1 MKFLLF
7 RVPKT
12 VRLNEVNLTWIN
24 VLKIVEYKRM
34 KSPCRMQASQ
44 SDKRIKPLSSASLFL
59 QRGARNQRQ
68 FGWRRVTLVVL
79 IWHSPAVRKK
89 RTIVCNAP
97 QHLTFSSFCPN
108 LSGYHCSEV
117 INTVNTRF
125 LVFLIGERKQRK
137 SNSHYS
143 ENFGK
148 SYRFS

>member
-1 MKFLLF
+1 
-7 RVPKT
+7 
-12 VRLNEVNLTWIN
+12 
-24 VLKIVEYKRM
+24 M

-59 QRGARNQRQ
+59 QCGARNQRQ
-68 FGWRRVTLVVL
+68 FGWLRVTLVVL
-79 IWHSPAVRKK
+79 IWHSPAVRNK

-117 INTVNTRF
+117 INTVNTHF
-125 LVFLIGERKQRK
+125 LSLLVGERKRRK

-148 SYRFS
+148 SYQFSSYSTCRLRNKPLKPFEPYIPKQLNERP

>member
-59 QRGARNQRQ
+59 QCGARNQRQ
-68 FGWRRVTLVVL
+68 FGWIRVTLVVL
-79 IWHSPAVRKK
+79 IWHSPAVRNK

-117 INTVNTRF
+117 INTVNTHF
-125 LVFLIGERKQRK
+125 LIFLIGERKQRK